1 MALAEAR
8 NNIMQAKEG
17 DKIISSIAMVV
28 ALVSF
33 GMLFATLMM
42 AFALYRFTAPV
53 WPPAG
58 MMKPSLLIPSL
69 STLFIAL
76 SSLSYFSFEK
86 KTMKGLVDKTGLAL
100 TLFFGFA
107 FMVGQFIFWNHL
119 KSSGIYVSSGIYA
132 SIMYAFTWIH
142 AAHIVG
148 ALALLGWLYRNL
160 NAPDKLTAV
169 KVASIGKFWHFLGIV
184 WLIMFVTI
192 FVL

>member
-8 NNIMQAKEG
+8 NNIMQAREG
-17 DKIISSIAMVV
+17 DKVISSIAMVV

-33 GMLFATLMM
+33 GMLFLTLMM

-58 MMKPSLLIPSL
+58 MDKPSLLIPTI
-69 STLFIAL
+69 STILIAL
-76 SSLSYFSFEK
+76 SSLAYFSFETK
-86 KTMKGLVDKTGLAL
+86 VKKGLVDRKSLGMTIIL
-100 TLFFGFA
+100 GFA
-107 FMVGQFIFWNHL
+107 FMVSQLMFWSTL
-119 KSSGIYVSSGIYA
+119 KSHGIFVSSGIYA

-148 ALALLGWLYRNL
+148 ALALLIWLYMSL
-160 NAPDKLTAV
+160 NNPDKMTSV
-169 KVASIGKFWHFLGIV
+169 KAASIGTFWHFLGIV

>member
-17 DKIISSIAMVV
+17 DKIISSVAMIV

-33 GMLFATLMM
+33 GMLFLTLMM

-58 MMKPSLLIPSL
+58 MERPSLLIPSI
-69 STLFIAL
+69 STFLIAL
-76 SSLSYFSFEK
+76 SSLAYFSFEK
-86 KTMKGLVDKTGLAL
+86 KTKQGIVDKAGLSM
-100 TLFFGFA
+100 TLILGLA
-107 FMVGQFIFWNHL
+107 FMVSQFLFWNQL
-119 KSSGIYVSSGIYA
+119 KSHGIFVSSGVFA
-132 SIMYAFTWIH
+132 SILYAFTWIH

-148 ALALLGWLYRNL
+148 ALALLAWLYISLSN
-160 NAPDKLTAV
+160 PDKMTAV
-169 KVASIGKFWHFLGIV
+169 KVTSIGTFWHFLGIV

>member
-8 NNIMQAKEG
+8 NNIMQAREG
-17 DKIISSIAMVV
+17 DKVISAVAMIV

-33 GMLFATLMM
+33 GMLFLTLMM

-58 MMKPSLLIPSL
+58 MDKPSLLIPSI
-69 STLFIAL
+69 STFLIAL

-86 KTMKGLVDKTGLAL
+86 KTTQGIIDKSGLAM
-100 TLFFGFA
+100 TLIFGLA
-107 FMVGQFIFWNHL
+107 FMVSEFMFWSAL
-119 KSSGIYVSSGIYA
+119 KSHGIFVSSGIFA

-148 ALALLGWLYRNL
+148 ALGLLIWLYVSL
-160 NAPDKLTAV
+160 NTPDKMTAV
-169 KVASIGKFWHFLGIV
+169 KIASFGKFWHFLGIV
-184 WLIMFVTI
+184 WFIMFLTI